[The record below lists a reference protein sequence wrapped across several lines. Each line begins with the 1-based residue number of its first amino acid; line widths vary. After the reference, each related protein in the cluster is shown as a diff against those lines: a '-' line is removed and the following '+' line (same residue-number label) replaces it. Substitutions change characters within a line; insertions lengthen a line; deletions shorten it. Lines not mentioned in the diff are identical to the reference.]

1 MQTLVNEISVEEFD
15 IAEFLNGQHQSP
27 CVVRG
32 LVADWPLVKSA
43 NEGSKEF
50 GEYLKRFKADRPV
63 TVYKAPALANGRIF
77 YNESQTGF
85 NFQRTQLAFE
95 EFLSELDEL
104 AFESDPDTLYMGS
117 TMLDHWFPG
126 IRDFNDIDF
135 KGAET
140 LVSLWLGNRTLVAPH
155 FDFPENIACV
165 VSGTRKFTLFAPDQI
180 SNLYPG
186 SIDFTPSGQ
195 PISMVDTRE
204 PNLDQF
210 PNFDVAENA
219 ALHAELKPGDA
230 IYIPSMW
237 WHQVESF
244 DSHSALVNYWW
255 RVTPPYLGSPLL
267 ALKHSLMAFNGLP
280 ESQKESWRQVFNYYL
295 FDANENSFEHIDP
308 AARGVL
314 GELSK
319 EDVTQIKKQLIHFL
333 KA

>member
-1 MQTLVNEISVEEFD
+1 MQNWVNEISVEEFD
-15 IAEFLNGQHQSP
+15 IVEFLNGEYQSP
-27 CVVRG
+27 QVVRG
-32 LVADWPLVKSA
+32 LVSDWPLVVSA
-43 NEGSKEF
+43 LDGSNVF
-50 GEYLKRFKADRPV
+50 REYLGRYAVDRPV
-63 TVYKAPALANGRIF
+63 TVYQAPASAKGRIF

-85 NFQRTQLAFE
+85 NFERMQLPFG
-95 EFLSELDEL
+95 EFFNRLDEL
-104 AFESDPDTLYMGS
+104 ANVSEPDTLYMGS

-126 IRDFNDIDF
+126 IRDCNDIEFNGMD
-135 KGAET
+135 T
-140 LVSLWLGNRTLVAPH
+140 LVSLWLGNQTLVAPH
-155 FDFPENIACV
+155 FDFPENLACV

-180 SNLYPG
+180 ANLYPG

-204 PNLDQF
+204 PDLDEF
-210 PNFDVAENA
+210 PNFTIAQNQA
-219 ALHAELKPGDA
+219 QHAELKPGDA

-267 ALKHSLMAFNGLP
+267 ALKHSLMVFSGLP
-280 ESQKESWRQVFNYYL
+280 ESQKESWKQLFNYYL
-295 FDANENSFEHIDP
+295 FDANKRSFEYIDS
-308 AARGVL
+308 AAKGVL

-319 EDVTQIKKQLIHFL
+319 DDVTQIKKQLIHFL